1 MNFFT
6 KKSLQGTK
14 LKDFQFNIETKK
26 DEINHLS

>member
-1 MNFFT
+1 MNFLQ
-6 KKSLQGTK
+6 KSLYRE